1 MTVKETEL
9 AVKNRQKVRMEQ
21 INFNDDVTFMLNDF
35 ERDLKKLRDKG
46 IEVKMESSETDDMH
60 EVTIRIYK

>member
-1 MTVKETEL
+1 
-9 AVKNRQKVRMEQ
+9 MEQ